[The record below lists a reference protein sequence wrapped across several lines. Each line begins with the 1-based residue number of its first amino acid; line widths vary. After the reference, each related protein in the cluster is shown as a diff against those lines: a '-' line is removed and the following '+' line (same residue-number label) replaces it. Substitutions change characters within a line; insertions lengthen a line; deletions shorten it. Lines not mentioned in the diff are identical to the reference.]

1 MGFGGGVPEA
11 TQVAQARAEHDSEA
25 RGRSPSALQH
35 AIFFRTL
42 ATLFEAAVPLP
53 KSLELMEESLVGPR
67 LARASDGIR
76 TRLLRGVSLHDAMAA
91 ERGAFNSLQVLLVKL
106 GVETGSLHKVLFA
119 IAEHDEKRHGMGQQ
133 MKSALTYPCMVF
145 LACLAFLLFVPPLM
159 FNGLFDLL
167 AGSGQ
172 PMPLLTRLMAAL
184 SRALNVPWTYLGLA
198 LLAYG
203 LWRGAQALLANPE
216 ARLRIYESAEKL
228 PGLGPVL
235 VSARVAHFSAALAVV
250 MRSGLR
256 LDRGLEIAC
265 RSCGSPLIENAA
277 PAMIAALR
285 RGDDLST
292 LMRHTGLFPK
302 MMWQSAASGEES
314 GQLPDML
321 TFLSRFY
328 RADLENRLLTLASL
342 LEPLVLGI
350 MGLLVGGMMVACIK
364 PLAASFAQF

>member
-1 MGFGGGVPEA
+1 M
-11 TQVAQARAEHDSEA
+11 AQAKAEHDSEA

-53 KSLELMEESLVGPR
+53 KALELMDESLVGAR
-67 LARASDGIR
+67 LAQAADSIR
-76 TRLLRGVSLHDAMAA
+76 TRLLRGVSLHEGMAA
-91 ERGAFNSLQVLLVKL
+91 QKASFSSLHVLLVRL

-119 IAEHDEKRHGMGQQ
+119 IAEHEEKRHSMGQQ
-133 MKSALTYPCMVF
+133 MKSALTYPFMVF

-172 PMPLLTRLMAAL
+172 QMPILTQVMAAL

-198 LLAYG
+198 LLGYG
-203 LWRGAQALLANPE
+203 LWRGGQALLAHPE
-216 ARLRIYESAEKL
+216 ARLRIYGAAERL
-228 PGLGPVL
+228 PGLGPVMI
-235 VSARVAHFSAALAVV
+235 SARVAHFTAALAVV

-265 RSCGSPLIENAA
+265 RSCNSPLIENAA
-277 PAMIAALR
+277 PAMVSALR

-314 GQLPDML
+314 GQLPEML
-321 TFLSRFY
+321 AFLARFY